1 MLHTMD
7 WGNEYNASEDQRSRR
22 MVAVIHC
29 ILNHNARDREVARY
43 PGINH
48 DVVAV
53 LRKHRVGVIQM
64 PCPEMTC
71 LGLLRTRNSGS
82 SIRDVLDTPQG
93 RSCCQKLSISVA
105 DTIEEFQRHGYTV
118 AAVLGGDVG
127 SPGCAVPYPLP
138 EDAAPVAGSNWGVF
152 IGALVNELSRRRIHL
167 PVRGIRDSAWET
179 MLEDI
184 EWLDAVLSD

>member
-1 MLHTMD
+1 MD
-7 WGNEYNASEDQRSRR
+7 EYNASADQRSKR

-53 LRKHRVGVIQM
+53 LRKHKVGVIQM

-71 LGLLRTRNSGS
+71 LGLLRTRGAEESL
-82 SIRDVLDTPQG
+82 RDVLDTPKG
-93 RSCCQKLSISVA
+93 RACCRRLSAFVA
-105 DTIEEFQRHGYTV
+105 DTIEEFHRHGYTV
-118 AAVLGGDVG
+118 AAVLGGDVD

-138 EDAAPVAGSNWGVF
+138 EEGAPLVRRSWGVF
-152 IGALVNELSRRRIHL
+152 TGALLTELRRRGIRI
-167 PVRGIRDSAWET
+167 PFRGIRDSAWET
-179 MLEDI
+179 MQEDLK
-184 EWLDAVLSD
+184 WLDGLLAV

>member
-1 MLHTMD
+1 
-7 WGNEYNASEDQRSRR
+7 

-53 LRKHRVGVIQM
+53 LRKHGVGVIQM

-71 LGLLRTRNSGS
+71 LGLPRTRGPKE
-82 SIRDVLDTPQG
+82 SIRDVLDTPKG

-105 DTIEEFQRHGYTV
+105 DTIEEFQHHGYTV

-138 EDAAPVAGSNWGVF
+138 EATAPTDGSSWGVF
-152 IGALVNELSRRRIHL
+152 IGALLNELRRRGIQI

-184 EWLDAVLSD
+184 NWLDRLLAG

>member
-1 MLHTMD
+1 
-7 WGNEYNASEDQRSRR
+7 

-53 LRKHRVGVIQM
+53 LRKHKVGVIQM

-71 LGLLRTRNSGS
+71 LGLPRTRGPNE
-82 SIRDVLDTPQG
+82 SIRDVLDTPKG
-93 RSCCQKLSISVA
+93 RSCCRKLSISVA

-127 SPGCAVPYPLP
+127 SPGCAVPYPQP
-138 EDAAPVAGSNWGVF
+138 EASAPVGGNIWGVF
-152 IGALVNELSRRRIHL
+152 TGALLDELRRRGIEI
-167 PVRGIRDSAWET
+167 PFRGIRDSAWET
-179 MLEDI
+179 MMEDI
-184 EWLDAVLSD
+184 NCLDRLLAG